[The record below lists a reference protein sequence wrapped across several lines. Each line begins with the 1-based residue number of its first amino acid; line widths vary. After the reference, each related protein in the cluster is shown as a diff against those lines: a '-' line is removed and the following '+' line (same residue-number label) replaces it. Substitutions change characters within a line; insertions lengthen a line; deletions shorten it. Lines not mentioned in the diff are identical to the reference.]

1 MHTLCQQ
8 LKFKIDFLIVFKATQ
23 CHEITC
29 GSNASIDIF
38 NFGNKLMLNFVAHID
53 LYVLPC
59 TLMLHTSLDIVK
71 IGDRNRD
78 KVVDAL

>member
-1 MHTLCQQ
+1 M
-8 LKFKIDFLIVFKATQ
+8 K
-23 CHEITC
+23 ITC

-53 LYVLPC
+53 LHVVPYTFV
-59 TLMLHTSLDIVK
+59 LHTSLNIVK
-71 IGDRNRD
+71 IGDRNRN